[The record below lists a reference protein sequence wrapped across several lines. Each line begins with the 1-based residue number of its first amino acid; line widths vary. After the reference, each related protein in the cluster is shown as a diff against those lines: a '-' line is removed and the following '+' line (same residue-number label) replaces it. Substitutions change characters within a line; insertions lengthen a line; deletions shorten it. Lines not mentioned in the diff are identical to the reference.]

1 MKTTYQ
7 LKALAF
13 FVCAF
18 FASSVAFA
26 QMDGGKTVPSP
37 RDSVSGTVKGANIKI
52 WYGAPSVRNRPIFG
66 DSTTLQPYGK
76 IWRAGAN
83 QMTTFTTDKDIKIE
97 GKTLPAGKYSLFA
110 TPGAKEWTIIFN
122 SVNNQWG
129 IHRDGSA
136 NDDPTKDVLVVKVK
150 PIIHTDITERMVFK
164 LSDKGFALVWEH
176 VEVPVRIK

>member
-7 LKALAF
+7 LKAFAF
-13 FVCAF
+13 FLCAF
-18 FASSVAFA
+18 FISSAAFA
-26 QMDGGKTVPSP
+26 QMNGGKTMPSP
-37 RDSVSGTVKGANIKI
+37 RDSVSGTVAGANIKI
-52 WYGAPSVRNRPIFG
+52 WYGAPSVRGRVIFSPDG
-66 DSTTLQPYGK
+66 LQPYGK

-110 TPGAKEWTIIFN
+110 TPGADEWTIIFN

-129 IHRDGSA
+129 IHRDGTA

-150 PIIHTDITERMVFK
+150 PIMHTDITERLVYK
-164 LSDKGFALVWEH
+164 LSGSGFALVWEH
-176 VEVPVRIK
+176 VEVPVRIE